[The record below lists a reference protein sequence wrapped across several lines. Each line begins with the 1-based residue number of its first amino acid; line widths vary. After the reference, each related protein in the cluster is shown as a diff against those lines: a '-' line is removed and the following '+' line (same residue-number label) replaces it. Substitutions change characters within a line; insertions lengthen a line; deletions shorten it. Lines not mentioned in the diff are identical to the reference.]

1 MIKLKKF
8 LTIADLWNSITEE
21 SAIKEAD
28 EALKKKS
35 EKSGISYGTLKK
47 VYNRGVAAWKS
58 GHRKLGLHLNSGD
71 MPELMPL

>member
-58 GHRKLGLHLNSGD
+58 GHSCLGLHLNSGD